1 MRGDANDFYSV
12 AKTAVIGIYVN
23 HFLSAL
29 DAVWSAASFNKD
41 LAVKVRLE
49 NIQLT
54 NRAEF
59 IPTVYLT
66 YSF

>member
-1 MRGDANDFYSV
+1 MRGEANDFYSV
-12 AKTAVIGIYVN
+12 ASTAVIGIYVN

-29 DAVWSAASFNKD
+29 DAVWSATQFNKD

-49 NIQLT
+49 NIQFADHAVFYPSV
-54 NRAEF
+54 NF
-59 IPTVYLT
+59 T